1 VPKKTIYVSE
11 EDIPIFQEAMQKFGG
26 EESMSS
32 VIVDALREKL
42 RDRRKEEEEVLNLVL
57 ALECSPPA
65 IFAECVERKLRDFP
79 EDVVARSR
87 LAAEAT
93 YESDPD
99 FFNERGYWELISNEE
114 AWLEE
119 AREKVVEGVRLLRE
133 RYGITKLRMPEEIAA
148 EDNTRLHE
156 TKTKLETLFSELESL
171 GKTKET
177 EQ

>member
-1 VPKKTIYVSE
+1 MPKKTIYVRE
-11 EDIPIFQEAMQKFGG
+11 EDIPVFEEAMQKFGG

-42 RDRRKEEEEVLNLVL
+42 RDRKKEEEEVLNLAL
-57 ALECSPPA
+57 ALETSPAA
-65 IFAECVERKLRDFP
+65 IFAECVERRLRDFP

-87 LAAEAT
+87 LTAQAA

-99 FFNERGYWELISNEE
+99 FFNEHGHWELVLNDE
-114 AWLEE
+114 AWLAE

-133 RYGITKLRMPEEIAA
+133 RFGTTKLPMPEETVA
-148 EDNTRLHE
+148 EDKTRLHE
-156 TKTKLETLFSELESL
+156 TQIKLETLFSELESL

-177 EQ
+177 NQ